1 MSNRKSTVESDSRKT
16 IVGRHQQGQ
25 SLMELIVVITVI
37 VFVVGA
43 LTFATIASLRNA
55 VFAQNQAQA
64 TKLAQEA
71 LERVRVGRDRNE
83 CITNLDTSV
92 NSWNAGN
99 SSCLGD
105 SIWGYQISG
114 NGLCD
119 DPSLGK
125 CYFNVGLG
133 GILTNIGFASAL
145 FPASLAEGI
154 PTANPVFRRAVLLS
168 DDSTYATQKTVTV
181 IVRWSDFAGEHESK
195 LTTILRKL

>member
-1 MSNRKSTVESDSRKT
+1 MDNEA
-16 IVGRHQQGQ
+16 GQ
-25 SLMELIVVITVI
+25 SLIEVI
-37 VFVVGA
+37 VAIAVGTLVVSA
-43 LTFATIASLRNA
+43 LTFATIFSLRNA
-55 VFAQNQAQA
+55 NFSKTSAQA
-64 TKLAQEA
+64 TKLAQEGI
-71 LERVRVGRDRNE
+71 ERVRAGRDRNQ
-83 CITNLDTSV
+83 CLTLPPDV
-92 NSWNAGN
+92 NSWKGDN
-99 SSCLGD
+99 SSCPGG
-105 SIWGYQISG
+105 SIWDYQISG

-195 LTTILRKL
+195 LTTILRKI